1 MAFKGDLEAL
11 ILGVLQNQN
20 AHGYEIA
27 KQISK
32 KTNKLV
38 TVGEGKL
45 YPALH
50 KLEEAG
56 LVSAEWEQQ
65 QGKPAKRI
73 YSISDKGI
81 AELAAKRTL
90 WSQLS
95 AGIDSILTA
104 ARKEGR
110 NHA

>member
-1 MAFKGDLEAL
+1 MAFKGDLDAL
-11 ILGVLQNQN
+11 ILGVLQNQK

-50 KLEEAG
+50 K
-56 LVSAEWEQQ
+56 EWEPQ
-65 QGKPAKRI
+65 QGKPSKRI
-73 YSISDKGI
+73 YSISDKGV

-95 AGIDSILTA
+95 EGIDSILTA
-104 ARKEGR
+104 TRKEDR
-110 NHA
+110 KHA